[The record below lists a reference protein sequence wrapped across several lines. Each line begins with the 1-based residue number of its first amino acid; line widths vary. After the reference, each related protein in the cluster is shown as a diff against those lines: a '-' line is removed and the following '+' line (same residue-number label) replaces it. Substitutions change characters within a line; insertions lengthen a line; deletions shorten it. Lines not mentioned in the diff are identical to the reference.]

1 MKMRS
6 NGMSDEKVIA
16 LSIPFQIEV
25 DAETDEE
32 ALKKVG
38 ESLGDRKELLR
49 NLFKQKGIELSEEEL
64 DAINSSII
72 SSYIQIDKVVD
83 ANKKDNIVN

>member
-6 NGMSDEKVIA
+6 NDMSDEKVIA
-16 LSIPFQIEV
+16 LSIPFKIEV

-38 ESLGDRKELLR
+38 EFLGDKKELLR